1 MDHTISQA
9 PATVVLCNRAL
20 GLVEEIRETSREL
33 SFMSPS
39 PDSLPLLSSLLAWSN
54 DARALILEIKS
65 QL

>member
-1 MDHTISQA
+1 MGHTISQA

-33 SFMSPS
+33 SFMLPS
-39 PDSLPLLSSLLAWSN
+39 PESLLLLSSILGWSN
-54 DARALILEIKS
+54 DARAIILEIKS